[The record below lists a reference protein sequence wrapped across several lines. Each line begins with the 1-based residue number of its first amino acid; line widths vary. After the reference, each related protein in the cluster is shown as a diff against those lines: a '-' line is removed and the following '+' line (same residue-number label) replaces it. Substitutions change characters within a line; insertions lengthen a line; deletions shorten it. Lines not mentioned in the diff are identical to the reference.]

1 MSAACLYECVVRHRR
16 LTPVRY
22 GFRHRTYLWLVDLDD
37 LPVLPWWLRPIA
49 GFRAD
54 DHLGPAGG
62 PLRTGVDENL
72 AAHGIDLR
80 GGRIHMLTQARVA
93 GHVFNPLTLYW
104 CWYADGTP
112 AAVIA
117 EVRNTYGGWHR
128 YVLYPDARWRA
139 EVAKSFPVSPF
150 FPVDGSYL
158 IRVPPPGER
167 LAVGVTLRRDG
178 AAAFVADITGRR
190 HPGTTGSLLRL
201 AARHPLATVAVS
213 AGIRF
218 HGIRLFLL
226 GLPTHPHATTA
237 RGDKEEQ

>member
-1 MSAACLYECVVRHRR
+1 MSAACLYQCVVRHRR
-16 LTPVRY
+16 FIPVGH

-62 PLRTGVDENL
+62 SLRASVDEHL

-80 GGRIHMLTQARVA
+80 GGPIRMLTQARVA

-104 CWYADGTP
+104 CRYPDGTP

-128 YVLYPDARWRA
+128 YVLHPDDHWRA
-139 EVAKSFPVSPF
+139 EMAKNFPVSPF

-167 LAVGVTLRRDG
+167 LAVRVTLRRDG
-178 AAAFVADITGRR
+178 ATAFVAGITGRR
-190 HPGTTGSLLRL
+190 HPGTAGSLLRL
-201 AARHPLATVAVS
+201 AARHPLATAAVS

-218 HGIRLFLL
+218 HGIRLFLR
-226 GLPTHPHATTA
+226 GLPTHPHATTT
-237 RGDKEEQ
+237 RSDKEQQ

>member
-1 MSAACLYECVVRHRR
+1 MSTAGLYRCVVHHRR
-16 LTPVRY
+16 LTPTRY

-37 LPVLPWWLRPIA
+37 LPVVPRWLRPLA
-49 GFRAD
+49 GFHAD

-62 PLRTGVDENL
+62 SLRAGIDEHL
-72 AAHGIDLR
+72 AAHGVDLR
-80 GGRIHMLTQARVA
+80 GGPIRMLTQARVA

-104 CWYADGTP
+104 CRYPDGTP
-112 AAVIA
+112 AVVIA

-128 YVLYPDARWRA
+128 YVLHPDDRWRA
-139 EVAKSFPVSPF
+139 EVDKSFPVSPF

-158 IRVPPPGER
+158 IRVPPPGDR
-167 LAVGVTLRRDG
+167 LAVDVTLRRDG
-178 AAAFVADITGRR
+178 GTAFVAGVTGRR

-218 HGIRLFLL
+218 HGIRLFLH
-226 GLPTHPHATTA
+226 GLPTHPHATA
-237 RGDKEEQ
+237 RPHKEEQ